1 MVDDCNWQT
10 ADVETVFSVHRRR
23 VQQPGME
30 LHPFLAICVM
40 AVILIAFSFSDNI
53 FVHYSRRR
61 GVMSPTMAHRDV
73 ICWLKEAY
81 AESH

>member
-30 LHPFLAICVM
+30 LHPFLAICTECNIKYRLYIFGRM
-40 AVILIAFSFSDNI
+40 GMQFS
-53 FVHYSRRR
+53 
-61 GVMSPTMAHRDV
+61 
-73 ICWLKEAY
+73 
-81 AESH
+81 